1 MKKQY
6 KKTMG
11 AILATLS
18 MVGVVHADNNTV
30 QVGESGAETKAIIQ
44 QLISQGYLI
53 PLAEENWYQVNQER
67 LEALENSYDHDRAAK
82 VVDMLQ
88 SLIGEDVDIRNVD
101 AFQAKM
107 SSQDYPGMG
116 K

>member
-1 MKKQY
+1 MKRHY

-18 MVGVVHADNNTV
+18 MVGVVHAENKTV
-30 QVGESGAETKAIIQ
+30 QVGDGGIDTKTVIQ
-44 QLISQGYLI
+44 QLVSQGYLI
-53 PLAEENWYQVNQER
+53 PLAEENWYQINQEKLDS
-67 LEALENSYDHDRAAK
+67 LEESYNQDRAAK

-88 SLIGEDVDIRNVD
+88 SLVGSDVDVRNVD

-116 K
+116 Q

>member
-1 MKKQY
+1 MKKHY

-18 MVGVVHADNNTV
+18 MVGVVHAENNTV
-30 QVGESGAETKAIIQ
+30 QVGDGGIDTKTIIQ
-44 QLISQGYLI
+44 KLVSQGYLI
-53 PLAEENWYQVNQER
+53 PLSEENWYQINQEK
-67 LEALENSYDHDRAAK
+67 LDSLENSYNQDRATK

-88 SLIGEDVDIRNVD
+88 SLVGPDVDVRNVD

-116 K
+116 Q